1 MNQAVAFTAAEGTTE
16 TAGPS
21 LLPDPWHLWAV
32 FRRRLWAFLALAI
45 LTLAAV
51 GAYVLLATPI
61 YSATANLIIEPRQ
74 QRLINF
80 DPSVPQQVSSDTN
93 VVDTEV
99 QTLSSPALADR
110 VVKALHLER
119 YEEYAPRS
127 DTGSPVA
134 NPLRQVSNKLLR
146 NVFIKRNGTSYSASI
161 TAKSL
166 DPQLASAIA
175 NEFVRQYILRQDEV
189 RAAATR
195 AASVSLEGRLN
206 QLRADVVAADAAL
219 QRYTIEHGLMSAEG
233 ATMAEQEVS
242 QLNQQI
248 SQARAD
254 AAEKVGRL
262 AAARAQLG
270 RGGGGADVG
279 AALGSNT
286 ISDLRRQEAE
296 VSRQLAQLTARH
308 GDQYPDVK
316 RTREELA
323 NIEGQIQ
330 REINRIMSSLSAEAQ
345 ASQSRLSSLVS
356 SQRQASGALAS
367 NSSAQV
373 GLLEL
378 QRKAEAARAVY
389 TAFLSRARET
399 ASEEGL
405 TPANARIDSL
415 STPPV
420 LPSFPN
426 YKLAAAFGFAA
437 AILFGLIAVAL
448 AEYLDGG
455 VRTKADVERRL
466 RVRYAGAVPDL
477 GSTAG
482 RRNKVPPED
491 YLVGFPYSAFT
502 EAFRALRTSLML
514 GSRTTSRVI
523 VVTSALPREGKST
536 TSICLARSMATA
548 GIRTIL
554 VDCDLRRRQTS
565 ATLLPGGASGLLD
578 YLDGKADIDDAI
590 AIDQVTECAILG
602 TNVLP
607 AEPRDLFGPGQL
619 DKLLDELRQRFELV
633 LIDTAPV
640 LGIAETRSIA
650 AAADATLM
658 LARWRKTSIK
668 AVDTAIELL
677 LAAQVKLHGVVL
689 TIVDVRKHASTGYDD
704 YSYQAKFT
712 QYYQN

>member
-1 MNQAVAFTAAEGTTE
+1 MNQAVALTAAEGTE
-16 TAGPS
+16 PAGPS

-32 FRRRLWAFLALAI
+32 FRRRLWIFVAVAV

-51 GAYVLLATPI
+51 GAYVFLATPI
-61 YSATANLIIEPRQ
+61 YSATANIVIEPRQ
-74 QRLINF
+74 QRVINF

-119 YEEYAPRS
+119 YPEYAPKS
-127 DTGSPVA
+127 DGAPRPA
-134 NPLRQVSNKLLR
+134 NPLRQVSNKLLH
-146 NVFIKRNGTSYSASI
+146 NVFVKRDGTSYSATV
-161 TAKSL
+161 TAQAG
-166 DPQLASAIA
+166 DPQLASMIA
-175 NEFVRQYILRQDEV
+175 NEFVRQYILRQDEI

-195 AASVSLEGRLN
+195 AASASLQGRLN
-206 QLRADVVAADAAL
+206 ELREEVVAADAAL
-219 QRYTIEHGLMSAEG
+219 QRYTVAHGLMSAEG

-254 AAEKVGRL
+254 AAEKAGRL

-286 ISDLRRQEAE
+286 ISDLRRQETE

-308 GDQYPDVK
+308 GDQFPDVRK
-316 RTREELA
+316 TREELA

-330 REINRIMSSLSAEAQ
+330 REINRIMSSLSAESQ
-345 ASQSRLSSLVS
+345 AAQSRLGSLIS

-367 NSSAQV
+367 NGSAQV

-389 TAFLSRARET
+389 TAFLNRARET

-420 LPSFPN
+420 LPSSPN

-437 AILFGLIAVAL
+437 AMLFGLIGVAL
-448 AEYLDGG
+448 AEYLDSG
-455 VRTKADVERRL
+455 VRTKADIERRL

-477 GSTAG
+477 RSTVG
-482 RRNKVPPED
+482 RRNKMPPED
-491 YLVGFPYSAFT
+491 YLVGYPYSAFT

-514 GSRTTSRVI
+514 GHRTACRVI
-523 VVTSALPREGKST
+523 AITSALPREGKST
-536 TSICLARSMATA
+536 TSICLARSLATA
-548 GIRTIL
+548 GIRTAL

-565 ATLLPGGASGLLD
+565 AMLLPEGARGLLD
-578 YLDGKADIDDAI
+578 YLDGKTDIDGAMAVDKI
-590 AIDQVTECAILG
+590 TECAVLG

-607 AEPRDLFGPGQL
+607 PEPRDLFGPGQL
-619 DKLLDELRQRFELV
+619 DQLLGELRRRFDVV

-640 LGIAETRSIA
+640 LGIAETRTIA
-650 AAADATLM
+650 AAADSTLM

-677 LAAQVKLHGVVL
+677 LAAQVRLHGVVL